1 MHATATNPPP
11 STPPQSLSLPPGG
24 VVFYDGVCGFCNKF
38 INWVILHD
46 HRRQLRFA
54 PLQGS
59 TAQSLIPA
67 KYTQLLSTVV
77 LHTNRGNFTH
87 STAVGESSSPSA
99 DHGQSPPPC
108 SGSSPTHSETSAT
121 PSSVASATDSSAN
134 STPAA
139 CHQRKNEHCSGIKL
153 TAY

>member
-38 INWVILHD
+38 INWVIRHD

-87 STAVGESSSPSA
+87 STAVWRILFTLGGPWTIAAALLWLIPYPLRNLGYSLVGRIRYRLFGKFDSCRLPSA
-99 DHGQSPPPC
+99 EERALFWD
-108 SGSSPTHSETSAT
+108 
-121 PSSVASATDSSAN
+121 
-134 STPAA
+134 
-139 CHQRKNEHCSGIKL
+139 
-153 TAY
+153 